1 MITIKIYLCQA
12 KKLDF
17 FKIFSFTVTPSFCL
31 FFLEGFVKKR
41 PINSRLFFLM
51 LAGPMLFEAR
61 YKALSLCGHASQEV
75 IDGSI

>member
-1 MITIKIYLCQA
+1 
-12 KKLDF
+12 
-17 FKIFSFTVTPSFCL
+17 
-31 FFLEGFVKKR
+31 
-41 PINSRLFFLM
+41 M